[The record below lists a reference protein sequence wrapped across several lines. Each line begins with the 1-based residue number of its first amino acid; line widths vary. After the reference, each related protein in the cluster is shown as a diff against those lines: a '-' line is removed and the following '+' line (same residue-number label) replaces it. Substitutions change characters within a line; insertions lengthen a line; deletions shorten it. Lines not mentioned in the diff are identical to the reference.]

1 MPPKLPQDEDP
12 FRQVWDGDSETDC
25 VEICRDLQKAGIEY
39 RTDQQPVSRSIRMR
53 VDWKFK
59 VYVLASDYQTARRAL
74 GLVEET
80 ESDDSV
86 FAIEEKT
93 GTGGDLNQDYGAR
106 SRAYLNKWD
115 SKLASVEV
123 GTQCPS
129 DESSIVELS
138 LKENLIHY
146 RVEHLK
152 NGARKYFVH
161 AEDEP
166 RAREIFREITAG
178 DPPS

>member
-1 MPPKLPQDEDP
+1 MAPKLPKDTDR

-59 VYVLASDYQTARRAL
+59 IYVLASDYQTARRAL

-86 FAIEEKT
+86 FEIAEKT
-93 GTGGDLNQDYGAR
+93 CSGGDLNQEYGAR
-106 SRAYLNKWD
+106 SQAYLNEWD
-115 SKLASVEV
+115 YKRATVEV
-123 GTQCPS
+123 GTQGPS
-129 DESSIVELS
+129 D
-138 LKENLIHY
+138 
-146 RVEHLK
+146 
-152 NGARKYFVH
+152 
-161 AEDEP
+161 
-166 RAREIFREITAG
+166 
-178 DPPS
+178 

>member
-1 MPPKLPQDEDP
+1 M
-12 FRQVWDGDSETDC
+12 
-25 VEICRDLQKAGIEY
+25 
-39 RTDQQPVSRSIRMR
+39 
-53 VDWKFK
+53 
-59 VYVLASDYQTARRAL
+59 
-74 GLVEET
+74 
-80 ESDDSV
+80 
-86 FAIEEKT
+86 
-93 GTGGDLNQDYGAR
+93 NQEYGAR
-106 SRAYLNKWD
+106 SQAYLNEWD
-115 SKLASVEV
+115 SKRATVEV
-123 GTQCPS
+123 GTQGPS

-152 NGARKYFVH
+152 NGARKYFVY